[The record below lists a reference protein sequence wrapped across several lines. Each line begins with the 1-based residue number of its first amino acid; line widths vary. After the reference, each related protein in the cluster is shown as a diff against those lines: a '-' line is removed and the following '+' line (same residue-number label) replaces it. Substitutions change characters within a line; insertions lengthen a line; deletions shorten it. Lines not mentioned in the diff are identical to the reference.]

1 MSNTTLELTDVSG
14 NEIITKKNSLSDESE
29 EESME
34 NRLVQQETTSS
45 KLYLFIKRYLKQFKL
60 IFQSIIPDLK
70 SFQYWQIIILILY
83 ATFNLIFSV
92 LVNEFFE
99 IYIYKL
105 IFILRIL
112 IHFFLKNKIE
122 H

>member
-14 NEIITKKNSLSDESE
+14 NEIITKKTSLSDESE

-34 NRLVQQETTSS
+34 NHLVQQETTSS

-92 LVNEFFE
+92 LVIEFFE

-105 IFILRIL
+105 FFILRIL